1 MIPIGGLL
9 LVIIAEPPNRIEL
22 LNRRLLHTSRD
33 GEEHLACDQHRLCCS
48 DRHSG
53 ARATWGKSGG
63 RTGVEVSGTPDS
75 AVLAAPRASLDHLV
89 GAAEQH
95 GLSASAKKSSGNSD
109 SWLRHGPAFD
119 RNRATI
125 HRSAGACR

>member
-48 DRHSG
+48 VSHSRSVRDGHSG
-53 ARATWGKSGG
+53 ARATRENPGDG
-63 RTGVEVSGTPDS
+63 RGLKFLGPLI
-75 AVLAAPRASLDHLV
+75 ARASEKFV
-89 GAAEQH
+89 G
-95 GLSASAKKSSGNSD
+95 G
-109 SWLRHGPAFD
+109 
-119 RNRATI
+119 
-125 HRSAGACR
+125 AGASSAPSVTRSPRRRG